1 MDIQHVFFDLDHTL
15 WDFEKNSD
23 LAFKKVFDKQN
34 ITIDLNSFLT
44 VYKPLNLEYWKLY
57 REEKISKDELR
68 YGRLKNTFDAV
79 NYAITDDLID
89 IIAIEYIDSL
99 PDFNHLFEYTF
110 EILEYLKD
118 KYQLHIITNGFE
130 EIQIKKMESSNILH
144 YFNSVITSESVG
156 VKKPNPKVFYH
167 ALNVA
172 NAKKENSI
180 MIGDNIEADV
190 LGAINIG
197 MQAIHCNF
205 EQEKV
210 VDLNIISI
218 ASLLEIK
225 QYL

>member
-23 LAFKKVFDKQN
+23 LAFKKVFGKQN

-44 VYKPLNLEYWKLY
+44 VYKPLNLQYWKLY
-57 REEKISKDELR
+57 REEKISKEELR

-89 IIAIEYIDSL
+89 VIAVEYIDFL
-99 PDFNHLFEYTF
+99 PDFNHLFDHTF

-167 ALNVA
+167 ALEVA

-218 ASLLEIK
+218 ASLLELK

>member
-44 VYKPLNLEYWKLY
+44 VYKPLNLQYWKLY

-89 IIAIEYIDSL
+89 VIAVEYIDSL

-167 ALNVA
+167 ALEVA

-218 ASLLEIK
+218 ASLLEIN

>member
-44 VYKPLNLEYWKLY
+44 VYKPLNLQYWKLY

-68 YGRLKNTFDAV
+68 YGRLKNSFDAV

-89 IIAIEYIDSL
+89 IIAVEYIDFL
-99 PDFNHLFEYTF
+99 PDFNHLFEHTF

-167 ALNVA
+167 ALEVA

-218 ASLLEIK
+218 ASLLELK

>member
-23 LAFKKVFDKQN
+23 LAFKKVFGKQN

-44 VYKPLNLEYWKLY
+44 VYKPLNLQYWKLY
-57 REEKISKDELR
+57 REEKISKEELR

-89 IIAIEYIDSL
+89 VIAVEYIDFL
-99 PDFNHLFEYTF
+99 PDFNHLFKHTF

-167 ALNVA
+167 ALEVA

-190 LGAINIG
+190 LGALNIG

-218 ASLLEIK
+218 ASLLELK

>member
-44 VYKPLNLEYWKLY
+44 VYKPLNLQYWKLY

-68 YGRLKNTFDAV
+68 YGRLKNSFDAV

-89 IIAIEYIDSL
+89 VIAVEYIDSL

-167 ALNVA
+167 ALEVA

-218 ASLLEIK
+218 ASLLELK

>member
-34 ITIDLNSFLT
+34 IKIDLNSFLT

-89 IIAIEYIDSL
+89 IIAVEYIDFL

-167 ALNVA
+167 ALEVA

-218 ASLLEIK
+218 ASLLELK

>member
-23 LAFKKVFDKQN
+23 LAFKKVFGKQN

-89 IIAIEYIDSL
+89 VIAVEYIDSL

-167 ALNVA
+167 ALKVA

-205 EQEKV
+205 EQEKLA
-210 VDLNIISI
+210 DLNVISI